1 MVGFRRE
8 YGLDWREAR
17 RTLWHGD
24 LAALVE
30 GLDEWTRTDENI
42 ARLVDREDYWLNSEY
57 AGWIH
62 DPDDPDTK
70 RRAAE
75 RRKRGI
81 KPPPTPI
88 LFPVA
93 ARPDTL
99 HTELMTL
106 AQQQITEHN
115 PPRPAAPGEGAGRR
129 KISIRELQAMR
140 GK

>member
-1 MVGFRRE
+1 M
-8 YGLDWREAR
+8 DWREAR
-17 RTLWHGD
+17 ATLWHVD
-24 LAALVE
+24 LALLIE

-57 AGWIH
+57 AQWTH
-62 DPDDPDTK
+62 DPDDPEAK

-75 RRKRGI
+75 RKLRGI

-93 ARPDTL
+93 ARPTAL
-99 HTELMTL
+99 HIELAL
-106 AQQQITEHN
+106 AANEQAEHHDL
-115 PPRPAAPGEGAGRR
+115 PRTAPGEGTGSR
-129 KISIRELQAMR
+129 KMSIREFQAMR